1 MTLTLNMLRCPDTV
15 APQTRTVTG
24 GEFSIGRGKENDWML
39 PDSERFLSKRHGLI
53 AFRSGG
59 WEIADLSANGTY
71 LNGEAQPIGH
81 GQPRDLRDGDR
92 LRLGAYEIELRIAE
106 TAMLR
111 QVSAP
116 HANPFAI
123 DPFAPSATPAKGPFE
138 QDPLLRHKAEDQRFV
153 PGLAPASINLP
164 PDYAASAAQPDG
176 MRHRDVA
183 SGPAGSGL

>member
-24 GEFSIGRGKENDWML
+24 GEFSIGRGTENDWML
-39 PDSERFLSKRHGLI
+39 PDSERFLSKRHCLI
-53 AFRSGG
+53 
-59 WEIADLSANGTY
+59 ANGTY

-111 QVSAP
+111 QVSTP
-116 HANPFAI
+116 HANPFAL

-153 PGLAPASINLP
+153 PGSCPASINLP